1 MSIRRLWSGAALGAV
16 ALGLGAAPATA
27 APLAPSAVGD
37 MCGAGYA
44 YVHAEPVVRSGS
56 TLPAGTVYVQ
66 YDPYTRT
73 FCGFALK
80 SRWVGMATDMHVAT
94 VGASGA
100 AEEGNSLSGT
110 SLYAMVPSRE
120 PAWEH
125 DGRDCVLFG
134 ARMSDP
140 QGNQYFHQSANAAIG
155 YTRLCV

>member
-1 MSIRRLWSGAALGAV
+1 
-16 ALGLGAAPATA
+16 
-27 APLAPSAVGD
+27 
-37 MCGAGYA
+37 MCGTGYA

-80 SRWVGMATDMHVAT
+80 SRWVGMATDMHV
-94 VGASGA
+94 
-100 AEEGNSLSGT
+100 
-110 SLYAMVPSRE
+110 RE